1 MYVSKAWGGLRGL
14 ANARPPGSA
23 KFTNPPPETDKVG
36 KCPAVC
42 PRCRGWA
49 QLELTDVKS
58 LS

>member
-36 KCPAVC
+36 KCPAVA
-42 PRCRGWA
+42 PGAGAGRSWN
-49 QLELTDVKS
+49 
-58 LS
+58 